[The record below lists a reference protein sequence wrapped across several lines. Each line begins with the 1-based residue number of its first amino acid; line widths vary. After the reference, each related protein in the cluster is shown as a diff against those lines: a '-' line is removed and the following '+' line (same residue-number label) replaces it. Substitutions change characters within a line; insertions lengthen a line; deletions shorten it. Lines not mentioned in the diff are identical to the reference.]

1 MALFGPTKSE
11 LMDMSSISDLEI
23 PNDSIIYMTL
33 KKEGSDTFEDIDV
46 QPFAPPGEES
56 KA

>member
-1 MALFGPTKSE
+1 
-11 LMDMSSISDLEI
+11 MDMSSISDLEI